1 MQGIIKSKGRLLSI
15 LVISMLCSKKFYG
28 ILSCISKNVIELN
41 ARKRSLR
48 AILNIREESGGLE
61 MAMWFLPSR
70 HPPLFP
76 GGQC

>member
-1 MQGIIKSKGRLLSI
+1 M
-15 LVISMLCSKKFYG
+15 YY
-28 ILSCISKNVIELN
+28 SCKYVIELN
-41 ARKRSLR
+41 ARKRSMG
-48 AILNIREESGGLE
+48 AILEFRDESGGLG